1 MCGWIRVVILILRP
15 GGVKAIAAENMV
27 LRQQLISLSRQHK
40 RSPKLNTL
48 DRIMFGMLAR
58 WINPR
63 RLSRIA
69 ITLKPATI
77 LMFHRALAHVNITYC
92 FLIKNLKNQAQKDHL
107 MS

>member
-1 MCGWIRVVILILRP
+1 ML
-15 GGVKAIAAENMV
+15 KQAAKNMV

-77 LMFHRALAHVNITYC
+77 LKFHRGGVT
-92 FLIKNLKNQAQKDHL
+92 
-107 MS
+107 MSPINVTSFSSL

>member
-15 GGVKAIAAENMV
+15 GGVKAIAAENRV

-48 DRIMFGMLAR
+48 DRIMFGMRAS

-77 LMFHRALAHVNITYC
+77 LKFHRALVKRKYH
-92 FLIKNLKNQAQKDHL
+92 
-107 MS
+107 

>member
-77 LMFHRALAHVNITYC
+77 LKFHRALAHVNITYC
-92 FLIKNLKNQAQKDHL
+92 FLIKHLKNQAQKDHL